1 MEESTIRQIRYPEQ
15 IGFGDI
21 IVESVTFE
29 DDGYVEIGRYLVVG
43 KLIEI
48 VLDEPYQME
57 AKENTYF
64 KTVLLYVGREHD
76 SAWSRRSNPLDK
88 YHLSEHE
95 INNYH
100 DWSFAYKADL
110 NWTSGSVEVEESG
123 RKWDVPGY

>member
-1 MEESTIRQIRYPEQ
+1 MEETRIKYPEQ

-29 DDGYVEIGRYLVVG
+29 DDEYVEIGRYLIVG
-43 KLIEI
+43 KLIQV

-57 AKENTYF
+57 ARENIYF

-76 SAWSRRSNPLDK
+76 STWARRSNPLDK

-95 INNYH
+95 ITNYH
-100 DWSFAYKADL
+100 DWSFEYKAGLTWPID
-110 NWTSGSVEVEESG
+110 SVEVEESG
-123 RKWDVPGY
+123 TKWDEPGY